1 MRKNSGSAAPS
12 PFTVN
17 GMQPGSTPQQMHQQ
31 QQQQMQMAQAQAQQ
45 NDSQV
50 RPLLFVHGIS

>member
-1 MRKNSGSAAPS
+1 
-12 PFTVN
+12 
-17 GMQPGSTPQQMHQQ
+17 MQPGSTPQQMHQQ

-50 RPLLFVHGIS
+50 RLLFLIESDKLTIS

>member
-12 PFTVN
+12 PFIGAN
-17 GMQPGSTPQQMHQQ
+17 NQMQGSATPQQMHQQ
-31 QQQQMQMAQAQAQQ
+31 QQQQMQMAQAQSQQ

-50 RPLLFVHGIS
+50 SPCFL

>member
-1 MRKNSGSAAPS
+1 
-12 PFTVN
+12 
-17 GMQPGSTPQQMHQQ
+17 MQPGSTPQQMHQQ

-50 RPLLFVHGIS
+50 RPLLSPSRDKADVS

>member
-1 MRKNSGSAAPS
+1 
-12 PFTVN
+12 
-17 GMQPGSTPQQMHQQ
+17 MQPGSTPQQMHQQ

-50 RPLLFVHGIS
+50 RPLFSIEDDKLTIS